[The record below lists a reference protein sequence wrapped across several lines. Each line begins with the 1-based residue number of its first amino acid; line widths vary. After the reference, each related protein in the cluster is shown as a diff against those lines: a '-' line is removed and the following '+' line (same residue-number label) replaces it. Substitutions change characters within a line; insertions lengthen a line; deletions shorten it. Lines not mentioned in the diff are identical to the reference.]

1 MSFQKVEDPTD
12 PVRRWVREHGGT
24 CLWREPVSSGRI
36 SCYRVIDEEG
46 RPKLFFVQRFENGG
60 FDVYLPAT
68 ESNKIDDTLDALDGW
83 LES

>member
-1 MSFQKVEDPTD
+1 MSVQKVEDPTD
-12 PVRRWVREHGGT
+12 PVRGWVVENGGT

-36 SCYRVIDEEG
+36 SCYRAIDEEG
-46 RPKLFFVQRFENGG
+46 TPKIFLVQRFENGG

-68 ESNKIDDTLDALDGW
+68 ESIKIDDTLDALDEW